1 MSSLTGSVKDWHV
14 PWKHQRTMPPLENIV
29 KRSNMSW
36 RIISCKFR
44 FKIKSYSQNASEL
57 HQRFNF
63 DPRLPIKGFEKVRRR
78 TYSHEFSCCLRSCNS
93 CDTTCERP
101 TLRKYY
107 IYYILRST
115 TYSQYYHKY
124 YIFPVLPQHCY
135 CVCIAFEHWLFPAKS
150 FVRPTPLVS
159 RGVVTLSINF
169 SFAVF
174 FLTCATDFPQKEE
187 LTVV

>member
-29 KRSNMSW
+29 KRSNISW

-63 DPRLPIKGFEKVRRR
+63 DPRLPLKGFEKVRRR
-78 TYSHEFSCCLRSCNS
+78 TYSHEFSVVFGAAILVIQLARGLRFAF
-93 CDTTCERP
+93 P
-101 TLRKYY
+101 PL
-107 IYYILRST
+107 
-115 TYSQYYHKY
+115 
-124 YIFPVLPQHCY
+124 FPVLPQHCY

-150 FVRPTPLVS
+150 FARPTPLVS
-159 RGVVTLSINF
+159 RGVVTLSTNF
-169 SFAVF
+169 SFAEF

>member
-29 KRSNMSW
+29 KRSNISW
-36 RIISCKFR
+36 RIISSKFR
-44 FKIKSYSQNASEL
+44 FKNISYSQNASEL

-63 DPRLPIKGFEKVRRR
+63 DPRLPLKGFEKVRRR

-101 TLRKYY
+101 TLR
-107 IYYILRST
+107 ISPL
-115 TYSQYYHKY
+115 
-124 YIFPVLPQHCY
+124 FPVLPQHCY
-135 CVCIAFEHWLFPAKS
+135 CVCIAFGHWLFPAKS
-150 FVRPTPLVS
+150 FARPTPLVS

-169 SFAVF
+169 SFAEF
-174 FLTCATDFPQKEE
+174 FLTCATDFPQIEE

>member
-29 KRSNMSW
+29 KRSNISW
-36 RIISCKFR
+36 RIIPCKFR
-44 FKIKSYSQNASEL
+44 FKVKSYSQNASQL

-63 DPRLPIKGFEKVRRR
+63 DPRLPLKGFEKVRRR

-101 TLRKYY
+101 TLR
-107 IYYILRST
+107 ISPIIPST
-115 TYSQYYHKY
+115 TTTLLLRMYSLRALALSGE
-124 YIFPVLPQHCY
+124 VL
-135 CVCIAFEHWLFPAKS
+135 
-150 FVRPTPLVS
+150 RTTLVS

-169 SFAVF
+169 SFAEF
-174 FLTCATDFPQKEE
+174 FLTCATDFPQIEE